1 MEQIRY
7 YLKNETYKSILLV
20 ALILRLVAV
29 IFAKG
34 FGMHDDHFLVIEVAQ
49 SWVDGYDYNNWL
61 PWSPGNSGIPQGHSL
76 FYVSIHFLILS
87 FFKFIGFTNP
97 DYQMY
102 AIRLMHALYSLL
114 VVALGYK
121 ITLKLSDKHSADWVG
136 WLLGLCPGSACAIW
150 WKWWTVFYSE

>member
-1 MEQIRY
+1 M
-7 YLKNETYKSILLV
+7 L
-20 ALILRLVAV
+20 ALILHLVAM
-29 IFAKG
+29 IFAMG
-34 FGMHDDHFLVIEVAQ
+34 FRMYDDHFLLIKVAQ

-61 PWSPGNSGIPQGHSL
+61 PRSPGNSGIPQGHSL

-121 ITLKLSDKHSADWVG
+121 ITLKLSDKHSTDWVG